1 MHFSLDT
8 VPLKSYMAGSL
19 PKVMERGMRT
29 GREKK
34 ACIIPL
40 FLVWSS
46 LQRSRSTMSTYF
58 TIVEKVC
65 ILLSILDLVI
75 PTKVT
80 EYNEYLLYNCRESL
94 HPPLYS

>member
-65 ILLSILDLVI
+65 TLLSFIGLVI
-75 PTKVT
+75 PSKGTKRK
-80 EYNEYLLYNCRESL
+80 LL
-94 HPPLYS
+94 PWF